1 MINMG
6 CCGCTLATTAVTAV
20 VFGLIE
26 SIYGLTWN
34 ILVIVIMSQ
43 RISNSTD
50 ENEVG
55 NTTPALSDVDYI
67 EGEFAPLYN
76 ASDMTSEELWDYLSE
91 NLKSDQAVEEHMLHI
106 VIAALVLNS
115 FWLITTLALAVG
127 NAEKCK
133 DMLKPWVASTIVI
146 TITDI
151 AATVYFIFK
160 AIKTGEVF
168 EIRTSFF
175 TNLFVFY
182 AFMFSRGFIVIWIIN
197 VALCVFVAQRA
208 QEIEVG
214 KSKRMPFNSDF
225 NIMPYSLNPP
235 YDAFETESSTRT
247 SKNYRPHTPPP
258 DYEGPNSKKRRP
270 SLSSE
275 PETMTLPLS
284 MPSSRASL
292 AQRPLSQSSYLYD
305 DRVEL
310 QHRASCAAETVL
322 HHAYEN
328 KGLVMEG
335 EGWMGIPRPQLKMS
349 H

>member
-1 MINMG
+1 MG

-26 SIYGLTWN
+26 SIYGLAWN

-43 RISNSTD
+43 RVTNTTE
-50 ENEVG
+50 ENEELLSSTS
-55 NTTPALSDVDYI
+55 NLSDVDY
-67 EGEFAPLYN
+67 EAGEFY
-76 ASDMTSEELWDYLSE
+76 ASIKFCNMTSEELWKYLSD
-91 NLKSDQAVEEHMLHI
+91 NLQSDEAVKEHMLY
-106 VIAALVLNS
+106 VVVAALVLNA

-133 DMLKPWVASTIVI
+133 DMLKPWVVSTIVI

-160 AIKTGEVF
+160 AVKTGDEF
-168 EIRTSFF
+168 DIRTSFF

-182 AFMFSRGFIVIWIIN
+182 AFMFSRGAIIIWIIN
-197 VALCVFVAQRA
+197 IALCVFVAQRA
-208 QEIEVG
+208 QEIEIG
-214 KSKRMPFNSDF
+214 KSKRGPFNTDF

-235 YDAFETESSTRT
+235 YDTFETESSTRT

-258 DYEGPNSKKRRP
+258 DYEGPNGKKRRP

-292 AQRPLSQSSYLYD
+292 AHRPLSQSSYLYD

-335 EGWMGIPRPQLKMS
+335 EGWMGIPRPTLKSS

>member
-1 MINMG
+1 MG
-6 CCGCTLATTAVTAV
+6 CCGCTLATSAVTAV

-26 SIYGLTWN
+26 SIFGLSWN

-43 RISNSTD
+43 RIT
-50 ENEVG
+50 
-55 NTTPALSDVDYI
+55 NTTQDNASVVAPSGLSDVDYI
-67 EGEFAPLYN
+67 EGDFAPLYN
-76 ASDMTSEELWDYLSE
+76 FSDMTSEELWNYLND
-91 NLKSDQAVEEHMLHI
+91 NLKSDQAIEEHMFHI
-106 VIAALVLNS
+106 IIAALVLNS

-133 DMLKPWVASTIVI
+133 DMLKPWVAATIII

-151 AATVYFIFK
+151 AATVYFVFK
-160 AIKTGEVF
+160 AIKTGEEF
-168 EIRTSFF
+168 DIRTSFF

-182 AFMFSRGFIVIWIIN
+182 AAMFSRGGIVIWIIN
-197 VALCVFVAQRA
+197 IALCVFVAQRA

-214 KSKRMPFNSDF
+214 KSKRMPYNSDF

-235 YDAFETESSTRT
+235 YDTFETESSSRN
-247 SKNYRPHTPPP
+247 SKHYRPHTPPP
-258 DYEGPNSKKRRP
+258 DYEGPNGKKRRP

-275 PETMTLPLS
+275 PDTMTLPLS

-328 KGLVMEG
+328 KGLVLES
-335 EGWMGIPRPQLKMS
+335 EGWMGIPRPTLKSS